1 MGKKQPKQAKHTPQR
16 TCIVCRQKFDKRQLT
31 RIVRTPDSGI
41 VIDPSGKRNGRGAYV
56 CDQVVC
62 WEKILAQ
69 PQRLQGALQA
79 EISAEVVDA
88 IATYKQTVVDSA
100 EGSNRS

>member
-1 MGKKQPKQAKHTPQR
+1 M
-16 TCIVCRQKFDKRQLT
+16 
-31 RIVRTPDSGI
+31 
-41 VIDPSGKRNGRGAYV
+41 
-56 CDQVVC
+56 CDQAVC

-79 EISAEVVDA
+79 EISAEMVDA

-100 EGSNRS
+100 EGTNRS